1 MNVRV
6 FGESHAPEIGVE
18 IEGVGKG
25 VEIDVEELQRFLDRR
40 APGNG
45 QGGMSTP
52 RKEPDRPVFESG
64 VVVSER
70 SDRSVASPLE
80 SGVVV
85 SPLGKRL
92 VTTGETIRAVIRNTN
107 VRPQDYGNVITVPRP
122 GHADYSSWIKYG
134 KISTGGGKWSG
145 RMTAPLCIA
154 GGIALQMLAK
164 AGVEV
169 HARVVAVGGREIAP
183 NGQDARSP
191 MNALMQDTSEAIEKP
206 AVGSAVSS
214 KPPYQF
220 CGNACRCNSGRAA
233 SMMPPLAPGLAIASS
248 GKDAALEGVCPADD
262 SVGAVVEVVATGV
275 PQGLGDVGTDG
286 LESKLSAA
294 FFGIPAVKG
303 VEFGDGFKLAEM
315 HGSEA
320 NDAFVL
326 APAEGPVPKT
336 EGSVPDEAC
345 LASSVS
351 RPPRLASSVSRPPA
365 PVTLRTNHCG
375 GILGGISVGTPI
387 VARLAF
393 KPTPSISREQDSV
406 DLETLKPVK
415 LAIKGRHD
423 RCVAFR
429 AVPVVE
435 AAMAIVLANELKS

>member
-1 MNVRV
+1 MKIRI

-18 IEGVGKG
+18 IEGVPAGT
-25 VEIDVEELQRFLDRR
+25 VIDGNRLQAFLARR

-45 QGGMSTP
+45 QGGLSTP
-52 RKEPDRPVFESG
+52 RKEPDIPEFERG
-64 VVVSER
+64 VK
-70 SDRSVASPLE
+70 DGVA
-80 SGVVV
+80 
-85 SPLGKRL
+85 
-92 VTTGETIRAVIRNTN
+92 TGEMIRAVIRNTN
-107 VRPQDYGNVITVPRP
+107 IRPQDYGNVITVPRP

-164 AGVEV
+164 RGVS
-169 HARVVAVGGREIAP
+169 VAAKVLSVGG
-183 NGQDARSP
+183 
-191 MNALMQDTSEAIEKP
+191 
-206 AVGSAVSS
+206 
-214 KPPYQF
+214 
-220 CGNACRCNSGRAA
+220 
-233 SMMPPLAPGLAIASS
+233 
-248 GKDAALEGVCPADD
+248 GKIDPETLADD

-286 LESKLSAA
+286 LESKLAA
-294 FFGIPAVKG
+294 QFFGIPAVKG

-315 HGSEA
+315 RGSEA

-326 APAEGPVPKT
+326 A
-336 EGSVPDEAC
+336 EANAG
-345 LASSVS
+345 LPSSVS
-351 RPPRLASSVSRPPA
+351 RPPV

-375 GILGGISVGTPI
+375 GILGGVSIGTPI

-393 KPTPSISREQDSV
+393 KPTPSIAKEQDSV
-406 DLETLKPVK
+406 DLQTLKLVK

-435 AAMAIVLANELKS
+435 AAMAIVLVTEMGL